1 MKRCLIIFAKEPEKG
16 KVKTRLLPY
25 LSRTF
30 LRDEVLR
37 KSRKVRDLSE
47 SYCVNLY
54 KVFLKDTI
62 ELAKNIQCEI
72 KILAYESGNKNPK
85 YLKKIA
91 HPFKFYKQKGKNLG
105 QRMHNAFKFAIDNG
119 ASRMVI
125 IGSDSPNLPPSFIED
140 AFRKLQRS
148 DIVLG
153 PSLDCGYYLIG
164 LRKPY
169 LALFKGIKWSTNRVF
184 SDTVKNVQTLK
195 KRIAKLDKWYDVDD
209 LKYFVRL
216 RCDLQKE
223 KNKNIAKW
231 TRRFLKI

>member
-30 LRDEVLR
+30 PRDEVFR

-54 KVFLKDTI
+54 KAFLKDTI

-72 KILAYESGNKNPK
+72 KILAYDSDNNNSK

-91 HPFKFYKQKGKNLG
+91 HPFKFYQQKGKNLG
-105 QRMHNAFKFAIDNG
+105 QRMHNAFKFAIDSG

-125 IGSDSPNLPPSFIED
+125 IGSDSPNLPASFIED

-169 LALFKGIKWSTNRVF
+169 LALFKGVRWSTDRVL
-184 SDTVKNVQTLK
+184 SDTVKNAQALK
-195 KRIAKLDKWYDVDD
+195 RKIVKLDKWYDVDD
-209 LKYFVRL
+209 LKSLVCLKR
-216 RCDLQKE
+216 DLQKE